1 MTQTNN
7 LYDVVVIGGGPAG
20 LTAGLYLARARY
32 RVLILEKDDFGG
44 QITITNEV
52 VNYPGVGR
60 TTGRALTQTMRQQA
74 QDFGAE
80 FLSAEATGLD
90 VDGDIKTVHT
100 LRGDIKT
107 FGILIATGA
116 SPRKLGFE
124 GEAEYAGRGV
134 AYCATCDGEFFA
146 GKEVLVVGGGFAAAE
161 ESVFLTKYA
170 SKVTVLVREPD
181 FTCDAAVAAE
191 AKNNPKIDVRYQVEL
206 KGVTAGQGGLREA
219 SILDLA
225 TGQTETWKPAD
236 SGTFGVF
243 VFAGYVPA
251 TDLVCGVVELDDH
264 GYVVTHDYLETSV
277 PGVYAAGD
285 LRVKNLRQVVTATAD
300 GAIAAVELERYA
312 KQMSEKTG
320 MVPPRPTVCAYE
332 ESEAKAASA
341 ASAAGTTPAP
351 APAKRSADAAA
362 AASAAKKP
370 GELFSAAIKQQLDV
384 VFGRMTRPVTIA
396 LELDDTPLSAELQG
410 FIGEMVALSGG
421 KLNSVA
427 VDAAGLI
434 TAVDGSSAPTSL
446 VVGEPLTVT
455 LPSGTELPTY
465 GSLDDSGRAT
475 FDVAGVLPLARPA
488 VRICV
493 PAEGDEAGKD
503 GDGSLVF
510 TGLAFHGVPSG
521 HEFNSFV
528 LGLYNAA
535 GPGQPLGDDL
545 IERAKSITD
554 PLNIMILVSLTC
566 TMCPETVL
574 ASQRIASLSPAVRA
588 EAYDVSHFPELKD
601 QYGAM
606 SVPCIVI
613 THADGTQQVKFG
625 KKSIPQMLELVG
637 A

>member
-1 MTQTNN
+1 MSRND
-7 LYDVVVIGGGPAG
+7 LYDVIVIGGGPAG

-80 FLSAEATGLD
+80 FLSAEAIGLD
-90 VDGDIKTVHT
+90 VHGDVKTVHT
-100 LRGDIKT
+100 SRGDLKA

-124 GEAEYAGRGV
+124 GESEYAGRGV

-161 ESVFLTKYA
+161 ESVFLTTYA
-170 SKVTVLVREPD
+170 SKVTVLVREQD
-181 FTCDAAVAAE
+181 FTCDAVVAAA

-206 KGVTAGQGGLREA
+206 QGVTAGQGGLREA
-219 SILDLA
+219 SILNRA
-225 TGQTETWKPAD
+225 TGQTETWKPVD
-236 SGTFGVF
+236 GGTFGVF

-251 TDLVCGVVELDDH
+251 TDLVRGVVELDDY
-264 GYVVTHDYLETSV
+264 GYVVTHGYLETSV

-285 LRVKNLRQVVTATAD
+285 LRAKNLRQVVTATAD

-312 KQMSEKTG
+312 KRMSEKTG
-320 MVPPRPTVCAYE
+320 LTPQRPVSCVYE
-332 ESEAKAASA
+332 QSTTKTDAASLA
-341 ASAAGTTPAP
+341 DTTPAP
-351 APAKRSADAAA
+351 APVKRSTDAAA
-362 AASAAKKP
+362 AANAVRKP
-370 GELFSAAIKQQLDV
+370 GELFSDATRQQLNV
-384 VFGRMTRPVTIA
+384 VFGRMSRPVTLA
-396 LELDDTPLSAELQG
+396 LELDDTPLSTELRG
-410 FIGEMVALSGG
+410 FIDALVALSGG
-421 KLNSVA
+421 KLKSTVDDGEYEKDDTGRAVFDVDSVLP
-427 VDAAGLI
+427 AARPCVRMV
-434 TAVDGSSAPTSL
+434 VDG
-446 VVGEPLTVT
+446 EP
-455 LPSGTELPTY
+455 
-465 GSLDDSGRAT
+465 
-475 FDVAGVLPLARPA
+475 
-488 VRICV
+488 
-493 PAEGDEAGKD
+493 
-503 GDGSLVF
+503 

-528 LGLYNAA
+528 LGLYNVA

-545 IERAKSITD
+545 IERAKSIAS
-554 PLNIMILVSLTC
+554 PLSIMILVSLTC

-574 ASQRIASLSPAVRA
+574 ASQRIASLNPAVRA
-588 EAYDVSHFPELKD
+588 EAYDVAHFPELRD
-601 QYGAM
+601 HYGAM

-613 THADGTQQVKFG
+613 NRGGEQTVEFG
-625 KKSIPQMLELVG
+625 KKSIPQMLDLIG

>member
-1 MTQTNN
+1 MSRND
-7 LYDVVVIGGGPAG
+7 LYDVIVIGGGPAG

-80 FLSAEATGLD
+80 FLSAEAIGLD
-90 VDGDIKTVHT
+90 VHGDVKTVHT
-100 LRGDIKT
+100 SRGDLKA

-124 GEAEYAGRGV
+124 GESEYAGRGV

-161 ESVFLTKYA
+161 ESVFLTTYA
-170 SKVTVLVREPD
+170 SKVTVLVREQD
-181 FTCDAAVAAE
+181 FTCDAVVAAA

-206 KGVTAGQGGLREA
+206 QGVTAGQGGLREA
-219 SILDLA
+219 SILNRA
-225 TGQTETWKPAD
+225 TGQTETWKPVD
-236 SGTFGVF
+236 GGTFGVF

-251 TDLVCGVVELDDH
+251 TDLVRGVVELDDY
-264 GYVVTHDYLETSV
+264 GYVVTHGYLETSV

-285 LRVKNLRQVVTATAD
+285 LRAKNLRQVVTATAD

-312 KQMSEKTG
+312 KRMSEKTG
-320 MVPPRPTVCAYE
+320 LTPQRPVSCAYE
-332 ESEAKAASA
+332 QSTTKTDAASLDA
-341 ASAAGTTPAP
+341 TAPTPTPAP
-351 APAKRSADAAA
+351 ATKRNADAAA
-362 AASAAKKP
+362 NAVRKP
-370 GELFSAAIKQQLDV
+370 GELFSDATRQQLNV
-384 VFGRMTRPVTIA
+384 VFGRMSRPVTLA
-396 LELDDTPLSAELQG
+396 LELDDTPLSTELRG
-410 FIGEMVALSGG
+410 FIDALVALSGG
-421 KLNSVA
+421 KLKSTVDDGEYEKDDTGRAVFDVDSVLP
-427 VDAAGLI
+427 AARPCVRMV
-434 TAVDGSSAPTSL
+434 VDG
-446 VVGEPLTVT
+446 EP
-455 LPSGTELPTY
+455 
-465 GSLDDSGRAT
+465 
-475 FDVAGVLPLARPA
+475 
-488 VRICV
+488 
-493 PAEGDEAGKD
+493 
-503 GDGSLVF
+503 

-528 LGLYNAA
+528 LGLYNVA

-545 IERAKSITD
+545 IERAKSIAS
-554 PLNIMILVSLTC
+554 PLSIMILVSLTC

-574 ASQRIASLSPAVRA
+574 ASQRLASLNPAVRA

-613 THADGTQQVKFG
+613 NRGGEQTVEFG
-625 KKSIPQMLELVG
+625 KKSIPQMLDLIGV
-637 A
+637 

>member
-1 MTQTNN
+1 MTDTSN

-32 RVLILEKDDFGG
+32 RVLVLEKDDFGG

-74 QDFGAE
+74 KDFGAE

-90 VDGDIKTVHT
+90 VDGDVKTVHT
-100 LRGDIKT
+100 SRGDLRT
-107 FGILIATGA
+107 FGIVLATGA

-134 AYCATCDGEFFA
+134 AYCATCDGEFFT
-146 GKEVLVVGGGFAAAE
+146 GKEVLVIGGGFAAAE

-181 FTCDAAVAAE
+181 FTCDASVAAE
-191 AKNNPKIDVRYQVEL
+191 AKNNPKIEVRYNTVL
-206 KGVTAGQGGLREA
+206 DGVTAGQGGLREA
-219 SILDLA
+219 TIRNVS
-225 TGQTETWKPAD
+225 TGETETWKPAD
-236 SGTFGVF
+236 DGTFGVF

-251 TDLVCGVVELDDH
+251 TDLVRGIVELDDH
-264 GYVVTHDYLETSV
+264 GYVVTHGYLETSV

-312 KQMSEKTG
+312 KSMSEKTG
-320 MVPPRPTVCAYE
+320 LVPPRPTASAYE
-332 ESEAKAASA
+332 QAEASA
-341 ASAAGTTPAP
+341 AANASAVGTTPAP
-351 APAKRSADAAA
+351 APVKRSVDAA
-362 AASAAKKP
+362 AAKKP
-370 GELFSAAIKQQLDV
+370 GELFSAAIKQQLGV
-384 VFGRMTRPVTIA
+384 VFGRMTRPVTLA

-410 FIGEMVALSGG
+410 FVGEMVALSGG

-427 VDAAGLI
+427 IDAAGVV
-434 TAVDGSSAPTSL
+434 TTVDGESVPSGL
-446 VVGEPLTVT
+446 VAGEPAEIT
-455 LPSGTELPTY
+455 LPNGDALPTY
-465 GSLDDSGRAT
+465 GSLDDSGRAE
-475 FDVAGVLPLARPA
+475 FDPAGLLPVARPA
-488 VRICV
+488 VRLCV
-493 PAEGDEAGKD
+493 VGDD
-503 GDGSLVF
+503 DRLVA

-535 GPGQPLGDDL
+535 GPGQPLDDDL
-545 IERAKSITD
+545 RERAVSASPTD
-554 PLNIMILVSLTC
+554 IMILVSLTC

-574 ASQRIASLSPAVRA
+574 ASQRIASLNPGVRA
-588 EAYDVSHFPELKD
+588 EAYDISHFPELKD

-613 THADGTQQVKFG
+613 NRGGEQKVEFG
-625 KKSIPQMLELVG
+625 KKSVPQMLSLIG

>member
-1 MTQTNN
+1 MTQINRSD

-44 QITITNEV
+44 QITITDEV

-60 TTGRALTQTMRQQA
+60 TSGRALTQTMRNQA
-74 QDFGAE
+74 KDFGAE

-90 VDGDIKTVHT
+90 VNGDIKTVHT
-100 LRGDIKT
+100 SRGDLKT

-116 SPRKLGFE
+116 SPRKLGFA

-134 AYCATCDGEFFA
+134 AYCATCDGEFFT
-146 GKEVLVVGGGFAAAE
+146 GREVLVVGGGFAAAE

-191 AKNNPKIDVRYQVEL
+191 AKNNPKIDVRYNVEL

-219 SILDLA
+219 TILDRR
-225 TGQTETWKPAD
+225 TGETESWKPSD
-236 SGTFGVF
+236 DGTFGVF

-251 TDLVCGVVELDDH
+251 TELVRGVV
-264 GYVVTHDYLETSV
+264 
-277 PGVYAAGD
+277 
-285 LRVKNLRQVVTATAD
+285 
-300 GAIAAVELERYA
+300 
-312 KQMSEKTG
+312 
-320 MVPPRPTVCAYE
+320 
-332 ESEAKAASA
+332 
-341 ASAAGTTPAP
+341 
-351 APAKRSADAAA
+351 
-362 AASAAKKP
+362 
-370 GELFSAAIKQQLDV
+370 
-384 VFGRMTRPVTIA
+384 
-396 LELDDTPLSAELQG
+396 ELDDTPLSTELQG
-410 FIGEMVALSGG
+410 FIGEMVALSNG

-427 VDAAGLI
+427 VDAAGVI
-434 TAVDGSSAPTSL
+434 TAEDGSSAPTSL
-446 VVGEPLTVT
+446 TVGEPLAVT
-455 LPSGTELPTY
+455 LPDGAELPVY
-465 GSLDDSGRAT
+465 GSLDDSGRAQ
-475 FDVAGVLPLARPA
+475 FDVSGVLPSARPV
-488 VRICV
+488 VRMCV
-493 PAEGDEAGKD
+493 PAENSDAGT
-503 GDGSLVF
+503 LLF

-535 GPGQPLGDDL
+535 GPGQPLDDDL
-545 IERAKSITD
+545 KARAEAIDTPID
-554 PLNIMILVSLTC
+554 VMILVSLTC

-574 ASQRIASLSPAVRA
+574 AAQRIASLNPNVRA
-588 EAYDVSHFPELKD
+588 EAYDVAHFPELKD

-613 THADGTQQVKFG
+613 NHPGGEQKVEFG
-625 KKSIPQMLELVG
+625 KKSVPQMLTLLG

>member
-1 MTQTNN
+1 MSRND
-7 LYDVVVIGGGPAG
+7 LYDVIVIGGGPAG

-80 FLSAEATGLD
+80 FLSAEAIGLD
-90 VDGDIKTVHT
+90 VHGDVKTVHT
-100 LRGDIKT
+100 SRGDFKA

-124 GEAEYAGRGV
+124 GESEYAGRGV

-161 ESVFLTKYA
+161 ESVFLTTYA
-170 SKVTVLVREPD
+170 SKVTVLVREQD
-181 FTCDAAVAAE
+181 FTCDAAVAAA

-206 KGVTAGQGGLREA
+206 QGVTAGQGGLREA
-219 SILDLA
+219 SILNRA
-225 TGQTETWKPAD
+225 TGQTETWKPVD
-236 SGTFGVF
+236 GGTFGVF

-251 TDLVCGVVELDDH
+251 TNLVRGVVELDDY
-264 GYVVTHDYLETSV
+264 GYVVTHGYLETSV

-285 LRVKNLRQVVTATAD
+285 LRAKNLRQVVTATAD
-300 GAIAAVELERYA
+300 GAIVAVELERYA
-312 KQMSEKTG
+312 KRMSEKTG
-320 MVPPRPTVCAYE
+320 LTPQRPVSCAYE
-332 ESEAKAASA
+332 QSTAKTDAASLA
-341 ASAAGTTPAP
+341 DTTPAP
-351 APAKRSADAAA
+351 APVKRSTDAAA
-362 AASAAKKP
+362 AANAVRKP
-370 GELFSAAIKQQLDV
+370 GELFSDATRQQLNV
-384 VFGRMTRPVTIA
+384 VFGRMSRPVTLA
-396 LELDDTPLSAELQG
+396 LELDDTPLSTELRG
-410 FIGEMVALSGG
+410 FIDALVALSGG
-421 KLNSVA
+421 KLKSTVDDGEYEKDDTGRA
-427 VDAAGLI
+427 VFDVEHVLPAARPCVRMV
-434 TAVDGSSAPTSL
+434 VDG
-446 VVGEPLTVT
+446 EP
-455 LPSGTELPTY
+455 
-465 GSLDDSGRAT
+465 
-475 FDVAGVLPLARPA
+475 
-488 VRICV
+488 
-493 PAEGDEAGKD
+493 
-503 GDGSLVF
+503 

-528 LGLYNAA
+528 LGLYNVA

-545 IERAKSITD
+545 IERAKSIAS

-574 ASQRIASLSPAVRA
+574 ASQRLASLNPAVRA

-613 THADGTQQVKFG
+613 NRGGEQTVEFG
-625 KKSIPQMLELVG
+625 KKSIPQMLDLIGV
-637 A
+637 